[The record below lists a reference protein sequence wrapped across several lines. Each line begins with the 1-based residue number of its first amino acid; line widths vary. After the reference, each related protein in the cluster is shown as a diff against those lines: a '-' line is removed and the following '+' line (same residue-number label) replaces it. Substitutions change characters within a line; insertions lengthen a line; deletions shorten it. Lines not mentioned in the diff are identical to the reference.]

1 MPRRHFLALSGFTS
15 AFLTSMAWLAAPQ
28 APLQAMPARALFRV
42 QQGGSPLTAADFP
55 VVLVCVF
62 VSVPLRATLLRL
74 AEEPRLYTG
83 ALFK

>member
-1 MPRRHFLALSGFTS
+1 MLFIRLAIRPTECQRDPL
-15 AFLTSMAWLAAPQ
+15 AFVAS
-28 APLQAMPARALFRV
+28 RV
-42 QQGGSPLTAADFP
+42 VPSPLTAADFP
-55 VVLVCVF
+55 VVLVCVS